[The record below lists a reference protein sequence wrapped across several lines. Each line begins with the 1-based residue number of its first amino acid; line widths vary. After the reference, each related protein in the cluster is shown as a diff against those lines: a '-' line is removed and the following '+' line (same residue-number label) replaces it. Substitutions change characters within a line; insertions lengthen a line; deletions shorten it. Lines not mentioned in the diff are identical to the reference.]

1 MNIAQIESNIQKLIN
16 SFTQETF
23 IYDLLLAYGL
33 PKASITRLQKGNLNL
48 SKVDGEV
55 SWKKKVFFKEV
66 FEQDLHVT
74 ISKLASEIKHEER
87 FVIATDYKTFLA
99 IDTKTQDPPLDIE
112 LKDLPKHY
120 DFFLP
125 WAGMEKVQYQNEN
138 PADVK
143 AAEKM
148 AKLFDEIKKDNPDD
162 SPKFI
167 HGLNVFLCRLLFCSF
182 AEDTNIFKK
191 NQFTNAI
198 ASHTQADGS
207 DLNTYLSKLFEVLNT
222 PKEDRQNL
230 PDQNL
235 LKCLNDFPYVNGGL
249 FREKLQVPIFTR
261 RSRQAII
268 DNGELDWSVINPDI
282 FGSMMQAVITPE
294 HRGGSG
300 IHYTSVPN
308 IMKVIEPLFLN
319 DLKEN
324 FDIIKGIQ
332 EKRNELLKRLQTIKI
347 SDPACR
353 SDDFSITNKEL
364 HKLETETQTKRQKL
378 LDRLW
383 KIKIFDP
390 ACGSGNFLIT
400 AYKEL
405 RRLEMRIFKES
416 DSNLFV
422 SSISL
427 EQFYGIE
434 LDDFAHEIAKL
445 SLWLAEHQM
454 NVEFLKEFGCTNPT
468 LPLKEAG
475 NIAQG
480 NACWIDWKIVCPI
493 TKESEIYIL
502 GNPPYLGSS
511 LQSKDQKKDMAHVFA
526 GVKSF
531 KNLDYIAC
539 WFYIA
544 SNYIQ
549 NSSSSKY
556 AFVSTNSI
564 CQGEQVG
571 ILWPLIL
578 EQKQVIGF
586 AHTSFKWGNN
596 AKGKAAVTC
605 VIVGVKKADSKS
617 NFIYNNS
624 RQIMAVNINPYLIDG
639 RDILINKRNTPL
651 SNLPEMTYGNKA
663 VYGEHL
669 ILSTIEKNEL
679 LKSNPEA
686 KKYIRKLVGAS
697 DFISGNERW
706 CIWIEDN
713 DVEYAKKIEVINQR
727 IQRVKSD
734 RLNSKDSGA
743 NKLAERPHQF
753 RDTFTTKKSSILVPL
768 TTSERR
774 EYIPIGMIYPE
785 EIASNAASVL
795 YDSPIWIFGV
805 ICSNMHMVWVRLVAG
820 RLKTDY
826 RYSSALCYNTF
837 PFPPITVQR
846 KQEITQCVF
855 RILEEREKNSEK
867 TLAQLYDPD
876 KMPEGLREAHRLNDL
891 AVERCYR
898 IKPFESD
905 EERLE
910 FLFNLYEKMIS
921 KEKEMECLA

>member
-1 MNIAQIESNIQKLIN
+1 MNIVQIENNMQKLIDPF
-16 SFTQETF
+16 SKETF
-23 IYDLLLAYGL
+23 IYDLLSAYGL

-48 SKVDGEV
+48 SKVDGEI

-74 ISKLASEIKHEER
+74 ISELANNIKHEER

-99 IDTKTQDPPLDIE
+99 IDTKTQDKLDIE
-112 LKDLPKHY
+112 LKDLPRHY

-125 WAGMEKVQYQNEN
+125 WAGMEKAQYQNEN
-138 PADVK
+138 PADVR

-162 SPKFI
+162 SPEFT

-198 ASHTQADGS
+198 ASHTQTDGS
-207 DLNTYLSKLFEVLNT
+207 DLNIYLGKLFEVLNT
-222 PKEDRQNL
+222 PEKDRQNL
-230 PDQNL
+230 SVH
-235 LKCLNDFPYVNGGL
+235 LNDFPYVNGGL
-249 FREKLQVPIFTR
+249 FREKFQVPKFNR

-282 FGSMMQAVITPE
+282 FGSMMQAVMTPE
-294 HRGGSG
+294 HRGDSG

-319 DLKEN
+319 DLKEA
-324 FDIIKGIQ
+324 FEKSKGNQ
-332 EKRNELLKRLQTIKI
+332 KKRNELLKRLRT
-347 SDPACR
+347 
-353 SDDFSITNKEL
+353 
-364 HKLETETQTKRQKL
+364 
-378 LDRLW
+378 
-383 KIKIFDP
+383 IKIFDP

-422 SSISL
+422 SAISL

-454 NVEFLKEFGCTNPT
+454 NIEFLNEFGCTNPT

-475 NIAQG
+475 NIVQG
-480 NACWIDWKIVCPI
+480 NACWINWKSVCPI

-511 LQSKDQKKDMAHVFA
+511 LQSKDQKKDMVHVFA

-544 SNYIQ
+544 SNYIE
-549 NSSSSKY
+549 NSSKSKY

-578 EQKQVIGF
+578 ERNQVIGF

-624 RQIMAVNINPYLIDG
+624 RRVTAVNINPYLIDG
-639 RDILINKRNTPL
+639 RNILINKRNTPL
-651 SNLPEMTYGNKA
+651 SILPEMTYGNKA

-679 LKSNPEA
+679 LQSNPEA
-686 KKYIRKLVGAS
+686 KKYIKRLVGGLS
-697 DFISGNERW
+697 S
-706 CIWIEDN
+706 
-713 DVEYAKKIEVINQR
+713 KI
-727 IQRVKSD
+727 
-734 RLNSKDSGA
+734 
-743 NKLAERPHQF
+743 
-753 RDTFTTKKSSILVPL
+753 
-768 TTSERR
+768 
-774 EYIPIGMIYPE
+774 
-785 EIASNAASVL
+785 
-795 YDSPIWIFGV
+795 
-805 ICSNMHMVWVRLVAG
+805 
-820 RLKTDY
+820 
-826 RYSSALCYNTF
+826 
-837 PFPPITVQR
+837 
-846 KQEITQCVF
+846 
-855 RILEEREKNSEK
+855 
-867 TLAQLYDPD
+867 
-876 KMPEGLREAHRLNDL
+876 
-891 AVERCYR
+891 
-898 IKPFESD
+898 
-905 EERLE
+905 
-910 FLFNLYEKMIS
+910 
-921 KEKEMECLA
+921 